1 MNKAT
6 AFAAAGLIGCG
17 SLLTSP
23 TAQAQQTDQP
33 TTSEIVIAED
43 TSRLVTATPSGPRA
57 IDITAAPG
65 TLIRIYGA
73 GQKTRTVRTD
83 RDGHATVKKLTAGK
97 TYRVRTA
104 ESSTTVTPINKAGAV
119 RNLRVTTTGDFNTVR
134 LTWRHKA
141 INSRGGAA
149 IAYTVTAEPLSS
161 IDAAIDPVGT
171 SDSDEGVIV
180 EEVATTEANLVGLDP
195 NVRYR
200 FRVAAHNALG
210 HGKASTAVMDRSLS
224 DIDGWRAPVAEQ
236 PAETP
241 RTPTEALPTT
251 PPATRPSTPP
261 APMSPPAATPARI
274 AKPTTKTIYVCPDGF
289 TDDDG
294 LCTRTMAYTY
304 QTQEYTYHQGK
315 IGTKQVLSRCSSGY
329 TDEQGNFHWIEQP
342 HDCWRTQDVIGDIKD
357 TTPAGWED
365 TGSHWRKRDDTP
377 AEWSDDGSQ
386 WVQTAE
392 KIEKVVPV

>member
-65 TLIRIYGA
+65 TLIRIHGA

-149 IAYTVTAEPLSS
+149 IAYTVTAKPLASV
-161 IDAAIDPVGT
+161 DAAIDPVET
-171 SDSDEGVIV
+171 SDPDEGVIV
-180 EEVATTEANLVGLDP
+180 EEVATTEAFLGGLNP

-200 FRVAAHNALG
+200 FQVAAHNALG
-210 HGKASTAVMDRSLS
+210 HGRSSTAVMDRSLS
-224 DIDGWRAPVAEQ
+224 DIDGWRSPVAEQ
-236 PAETP
+236 PPESPLA
-241 RTPTEALPTT
+241 PTDVPPTT
-251 PPATRPSTPP
+251 PSATRPATPPTPTSTPWT
-261 APMSPPAATPARI
+261 APVRV

-289 TDDDG
+289 ADDNG
-294 LCTRTMAYTY
+294 VCSRTMAYTY

-386 WVQTAE
+386 WVQTAD

>member
-23 TAQAQQTDQP
+23 SAQAQQTDQP
-33 TTSEIVIAED
+33 TTGEIVIAED

-65 TLIRIYGA
+65 TLIRIHGA

-104 ESSTTVTPINKAGAV
+104 DSSTTVTPIIKAGAV
-119 RNLRVTTTGDFNTVR
+119 RYLRVTATGDLDTVR

-149 IAYTVTAEPLSS
+149 IAYTVTAEPVAS

-171 SDSDEGVIV
+171 SDSEASLIV
-180 EEVATTEANLVGLDP
+180 EEVATTEAFLVGLDP

-210 HGKASTAVMDRSLS
+210 HGRSSTAVMDRSLS
-224 DIDGWRAPVAEQ
+224 DIDGWRSPVAEQ
-236 PAETP
+236 PAESP
-241 RTPTEALPTT
+241 LPPTDVPPTT
-251 PPATRPSTPP
+251 PPATRPATPPTPMSTPWT
-261 APMSPPAATPARI
+261 APVRV

-289 TDDDG
+289 ADDNG
-294 LCTRTMAYTY
+294 VCTRTMAYTH
-304 QTQEYTYHQGK
+304 QTQEYTYTYKK
-315 IGTKQVLSRCSSGY
+315 IGTETYIDTCASGY
-329 TDEQGNFHWIEQP
+329 TDETGQFHWVQQP
-342 HDCWRTQDVIGDIKD
+342 HACTKTRDVMGDVKD
-357 TTPAGWED
+357 STPPGWED
-365 TGSHWRKRDDTP
+365 TGSLWRKKDATP
-377 AEWSDDGSQ
+377 QGWADDGSQ
-386 WVQTAE
+386 WLQTTGKVAT
-392 KIEKVVPV
+392 VVPA